1 MISCYKVS
9 LTNYWE
15 IDPVRPCITTCRG
28 RTRAES
34 SDTEERAFMA
44 MMRVKAELVNKFN
57 MTEQQTEQELDQ
69 SIVSAREGVDG
80 KLGRSS

>member
-1 MISCYKVS
+1 
-9 LTNYWE
+9 
-15 IDPVRPCITTCRG
+15 
-28 RTRAES
+28 
-34 SDTEERAFMA
+34 MA